1 MKYIGFV
8 LVFFIFFSGV
18 SRFLPGQS
26 VNLVELKK
34 KEEERRKKT
43 EKPKV
48 SITDDNINTI
58 AVPNRSYSFLKV
70 ESENA
75 LQETA
80 AGGEAESATVEPGS
94 EAATT
99 DETKTPEY
107 WKTQKKAIEDR
118 LKELREGI
126 ARDELTLNKLW
137 TDFYV
142 QGRADQQLQL
152 KVQISQ
158 LSSQI
163 ENNKDFLRR
172 AESDLSNLFER
183 ARKGG
188 IPPGWMR

>member
-1 MKYIGFV
+1 MKPIVFG
-8 LVFFIFFSGV
+8 LVFLIGLSV
-18 SRFLPGQS
+18 LSRPLPGQGI
-26 VNLVELKK
+26 NLAEMKK
-34 KEEERRKKT
+34 KEAERRKKT

-48 SITDDNINTI
+48 SFTDDNLGRIVVTNK
-58 AVPNRSYSFLKV
+58 SYSFMKV
-70 ESENA
+70 EAETTPQTTVVGDSEGA
-75 LQETA
+75 AVETA
-80 AGGEAESATVEPGS
+80 GTAT
-94 EAATT
+94 A
-99 DETKTPEY
+99 DDTKNPEY

-118 LKELREGI
+118 IKELRDGI
-126 ARDELTLNKLW
+126 SRDQLTLNKLW

-142 QGRADQQLQL
+142 QGKADQQMQL

-172 AESDLSNLFER
+172 AEIDLNNLFER

>member
-8 LVFFIFFSGV
+8 LGFFIFFSGV
-18 SRFLPGQS
+18 SRLLPGQDI
-26 VNLVELKK
+26 NLVELKK

-43 EKPKV
+43 EKTRV
-48 SITDDNINTI
+48 SITDDNINSI
-58 AVPNRSYSFLKV
+58 VVPNRSYSFLKV
-70 ESENA
+70 ESESA
-75 LQETA
+75 PQETA
-80 AGGEAESATVEPGS
+80 AGGEAEASAVEPGG
-94 EAATT
+94 EAAIT

-107 WKTQKKAIEDR
+107 WKTQKKATEDR
-118 LKELREGI
+118 IKELRDGI
-126 ARDELTLNKLW
+126 ARDELVLNKLW

-142 QGRADQQLQL
+142 QGKADQQLQL
-152 KVQISQ
+152 RVQISQ

-172 AESDLSNLFER
+172 AESDLNNLFER

>member
-1 MKYIGFV
+1 MKSIVFGLIFLIGFSA
-8 LVFFIFFSGV
+8 L
-18 SRFLPGQS
+18 SRSLPGQS
-26 VNLVELKK
+26 VNLVEMKK

-43 EKPKV
+43 EKPRV
-48 SITDDNINTI
+48 SITDDNIGRIVVTNK
-58 AVPNRSYSFLKV
+58 SYSFMKM
-70 ESENA
+70 EP
-75 LQETA
+75 ETVAQTTAVGDTEGAA
-80 AGGEAESATVEPGS
+80 AGTGEPAT
-94 EAATT
+94 A
-99 DETKTPEY
+99 DETKNPEY

-118 LKELREGI
+118 IKELRDGI

-142 QGRADQQLQL
+142 QGKADQQLQL

-172 AESDLSNLFER
+172 AEIDLNNLFER

>member
-8 LVFFIFFSGV
+8 LVFFIFFSGA
-18 SRFLPGQS
+18 SRFLPGQD
-26 VNLVELKK
+26 VNVVEMKK

-43 EKPKV
+43 QKTKV
-48 SITDDNINTI
+48 SITDDNINSI

-70 ESENA
+70 ESESA
-75 LQETA
+75 LQGTA
-80 AGGEAESATVEPGS
+80 AGGEAEASTVEPGG
-94 EAATT
+94 EAASA

-107 WKTQKKAIEDR
+107 WKTQKKATEDR
-118 LKELREGI
+118 IRELRDGI
-126 ARDELTLNKLW
+126 ARDELALNKLW

-142 QGRADQQLQL
+142 QGKADQQLQL
-152 KVQISQ
+152 RVQISQ

-163 ENNKDFLRR
+163 ENNKDFLKR
-172 AESDLSNLFER
+172 AESDLNTLFER